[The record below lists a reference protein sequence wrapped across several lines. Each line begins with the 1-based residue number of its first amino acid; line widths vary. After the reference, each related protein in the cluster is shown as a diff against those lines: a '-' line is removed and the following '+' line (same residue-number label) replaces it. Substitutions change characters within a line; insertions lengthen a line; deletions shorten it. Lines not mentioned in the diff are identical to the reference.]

1 MRRVGV
7 VVLAF
12 AFAAPTAAAATIHK
26 YAGHAVLP
34 PALPSKATL
43 ANLDEYSNTLIE
55 LDRLGAPMAAAALRA
70 NGARLIAPQ
79 LDLWRLNSLRA
90 QRVLPGLMRLGL
102 VRSVSPDRKLR
113 PMRAVNQYT
122 DPLVPTQWWVPAIGA
137 DRFDPP
143 GPGAAIT
150 IIDSGLDV
158 SHPEFNGRLN
168 TTTLNNQDFNASDDE
183 FHGTAVASVVA
194 APTNGVGV
202 VGVYPQS
209 VLRFWD
215 ASPAGNLT
223 VGNEI
228 RGMVSAIQHGRSV
241 INLSLGSDNR
251 FFVEEEAMMA
261 AFGTGSLIV
270 VAAGNERAKGSPL
283 EYPASYAHVLTVGA
297 TDEADQVTF
306 FSNRSPFMDL
316 AAPGQDIPAAIP
328 TSIFPAGYASVDGTS
343 FSAPL
348 TAGAAAAVWTN
359 RPSLDNTQLF
369 DLMRFTARDVG
380 RSGWD
385 SDTGFGVLN
394 IPAAASAAAPRRD
407 PQEPNEDVYLVK
419 KNGLFKA
426 GHPAF
431 RGKANLIARL
441 DVTEDPEDV
450 YRVFVPRNGRL
461 TVRLKPN
468 ANVNLAIWGPKT
480 RSVFERG
487 KLLKRDL
494 LAVGT
499 KKGAKA
505 ELLRI
510 KKSGRPR
517 TLYIDAFL
525 GRGIGGS
532 QYSLSI
538 RR

>member
-7 VVLAF
+7 VLLAF
-12 AFAAPTAAAATIHK
+12 TFAAPAAGAATIHK
-26 YAGHAVLP
+26 YAGHAVVP
-34 PALPSKATL
+34 PALPSKTAL
-43 ANLDEYSNTLIE
+43 AGLDEYSNTLIE
-55 LDRLGAPMAAAALRA
+55 LDRVGAPMAAAVLRA

-79 LDLWRLNSLRA
+79 LDLWRVNSLRA
-90 QRVLPGLMRLGL
+90 QRILPSLMRLGL
-102 VRSVSPDRKLR
+102 VRSVAPDRKLR
-113 PMRAVNQYT
+113 PLRAANQYT
-122 DPLVPTQWWVPAIGA
+122 DPLVPAQWWIPAIGA
-137 DRFDPP
+137 DRFEPP
-143 GPGAAIT
+143 GPGAPIT
-150 IIDSGLDV
+150 VIDSGLDV
-158 SHPEFNGRLN
+158 SHPEFNGRPN
-168 TTTLNNQDFNASDDE
+168 TTTLNTQDFNASDEE
-183 FHGTAVASVVA
+183 FHGTAVASVAA

-215 ASPAGNLT
+215 ASPGGALT

-228 RGMVSAIQHGRSV
+228 QGMISAIQHGRSV
-241 INLSLGSDNR
+241 INLSLGSESR
-251 FFVEEEAMMA
+251 IFVEEEAMMA
-261 AFGTGSLIV
+261 AFGTGSLVV
-270 VAAGNERAKGSPL
+270 VAAGNERAKGSPV

-297 TDEADQVTF
+297 TDENDNVTS

-343 FSAPL
+343 FSSPL
-348 TAGAAAAVWTN
+348 TAGASAAVWTT

-380 RSGWD
+380 PSGWD
-385 SDTGFGVLN
+385 SNTGFGVLS
-394 IPAAASAAAPRRD
+394 ISSAATASAPRRD

-419 KNGLFKA
+419 PNGLFRA

-431 RGKANLIARL
+431 RGRANLIARL

-450 YRVFVPRNGRL
+450 YRVFVPRKGRL
-461 TVRLKPN
+461 TVRLKPT
-468 ANVNLAIWGPKT
+468 ANVNLAIWGPRT

-494 LAVGT
+494 VAVST

-505 ELLRI
+505 ELIRI
-510 KKSGRPR
+510 KNSGRPV
-517 TLYIDAFL
+517 TIYIDAFL
-525 GRGIGGS
+525 GRGIGGA